1 MSTKSSDGFYMTLPS
16 DGSMDT
22 YPHNTL
28 SHYSIHTFQPV
39 DLSEGEWE
47 LGMTE
52 MVFPTSL
59 DNISEDEAFMDFLC
73 PEMENALFL
82 EDPYTIYD
90 SGRFKMHEVYSIDYR
105 IPGGTID
112 IDQKAVQFQ
121 RECLVTWDKSDW
133 KPTDVLKYTNQKFKI
148 FRIRFRPGPY
158 SKLEYLINEMNDG
171 IKLTFSKVWR
181 SCGSKAYK
189 TDFIFEFDPLTKKVK
204 YITSDPVFKENYP
217 FAIRIAQSL
226 AHELGFGPE
235 LDLVGPDA
243 REAVDDYEIYQ
254 GGEGFRRVPH
264 C

>member
-1 MSTKSSDGFYMTLPS
+1 
-16 DGSMDT
+16 
-22 YPHNTL
+22 
-28 SHYSIHTFQPV
+28 
-39 DLSEGEWE
+39 
-47 LGMTE
+47 
-52 MVFPTSL
+52 
-59 DNISEDEAFMDFLC
+59 
-73 PEMENALFL
+73 
-82 EDPYTIYD
+82 
-90 SGRFKMHEVYSIDYR
+90 MHEVYSIDYR

-112 IDQKAVQFQ
+112 IDQKAVQYQ

-133 KPTDVLKYTNQKFKI
+133 KPTDVLKYTNQK
-148 FRIRFRPGPY
+148 FRPGPY

-243 REAVDDYEIYQ
+243 RAAVDDYEIYQ